1 MFLLQ
6 LIILQVIIFGGLIF
20 ALRQILTK
28 NITSATSHLDDIH
41 SDFVKREEELNKRQA
56 EAEKYYNDMIAKA
69 KDDVDKMRQEADL
82 KLQEERDKTIEEAR
96 AQSEQIVL
104 KAEKTKEMFIDDLRQ
119 EMDGK
124 NVERLRSLIL
134 AIFPKHLQ
142 EELHKL
148 WLSDLFNGDLSRLT
162 HMRIPADAVEAKVL
176 TAFALTPDQKNALKK
191 KFKEQL
197 NRDFSFQEE
206 VQPSLIAGVTIFI
219 GSLVLDG
226 ALANKIE
233 QIVSQNA

>member
-28 NITSATSHLDDIH
+28 NISSATSHLDDIH
-41 SDFVKREEELNKRQA
+41 SDFVKREEELKKRQE
-56 EAEKYYNDMIAKA
+56 EAEKYYEDMIAKA
-69 KDDVDKMRQEADL
+69 KDEVDKMRQDADQ
-82 KLQEERDKTIEEAR
+82 KLQEERDKAIDEAR
-96 AQSEQIVL
+96 AQSEKIVQ
-104 KAEKTKEMFIDDLRQ
+104 KAEKTKELFINEIRT
-119 EMDGK
+119 EMDEK
-124 NVERLRSLIL
+124 NVERLRSLVL

-148 WLSDLFNGDLSRLT
+148 WLSDLFSGDLSRLAN
-162 HMRIPADAVEAKVL
+162 MRIPADVTEVKVMA
-176 TAFALTPDQKNALKK
+176 AFALTSEQKSALKK

-206 VQPSLIAGVTIFI
+206 IQPSLIAGVAISI
-219 GSLVLDG
+219 GSLMLDG
-226 ALANKIE
+226 SLSNKIE

>member
-56 EAEKYYNDMIAKA
+56 EAEKYYSDMIAKA
-69 KDDVDKMRQEADL
+69 KDEVDKMRQEADL
-82 KLQEERDKTIEEAR
+82 KLQEERDRIIEEAR

-104 KAEKTKEMFIDDLRQ
+104 KAEKTKEMFINDLRQ
-119 EMDGK
+119 EMDEK
-124 NVERLRSLIL
+124 NVEHLRSLVL

-142 EELHKL
+142 EEFHKL
-148 WLSDLFNGDLSRLT
+148 WLSDLFNGDLSRLAN
-162 HMRIPADAVEAKVL
+162 MRIPADAVEVKVL
-176 TAFALTPDQKNALKK
+176 TAFALSPDQNSALKK

-197 NRDFSFQEE
+197 SRDFSFQEE
-206 VQPSLIAGVTIFI
+206 VQPSLIAGVAIFI

-226 ALANKIE
+226 TLANKIE
-233 QIVSQNA
+233 QIVSKNA

>member
-28 NITSATSHLDDIH
+28 NISSATSHLDDIH
-41 SDFVKREEELNKRQA
+41 SDFVKREEELKKRQA
-56 EAEKYYNDMIAKA
+56 EAEKYYEDMIAKA
-69 KDDVDKMRQEADL
+69 KDEVDKMRQDADL
-82 KLQEERDKTIEEAR
+82 KLTQERDKIVDEAR
-96 AQSEQIVL
+96 MASEQIVS
-104 KAEKTKEMFIDDLRQ
+104 KAQKTKELFINDLRR
-119 EMDGK
+119 ELDEK
-124 NVERLRSLIL
+124 NVERLRSLVL
-134 AIFPKHLQ
+134 AIFPRHLQ

-148 WLSDLFNGDLSRLT
+148 WLSDLFNGDLSRLAN
-162 HMRIPADAVEAKVL
+162 MRIPGDVTEAKVL
-176 TAFALTPDQKNALKK
+176 TAFALTSEQKSALKK

-206 VQPSLIAGVTIFI
+206 VQNSLIAGVTISI
-219 GSLVLDG
+219 GSLVVDG
-226 ALANKIE
+226 TLANRIE

>member
-28 NITSATSHLDDIH
+28 NISSATSHLDDIH
-41 SDFVKREEELNKRQA
+41 SDFVKREEELKKRQA
-56 EAEKYYNDMIAKA
+56 EAEKYYEDMIAKA
-69 KDDVDKMRQEADL
+69 KDEVDKMRQEADL
-82 KLQEERDKTIEEAR
+82 KLQEERDKAIEEAR

-104 KAEKTKEMFIDDLRQ
+104 KAEKTKEMFINDLRS
-119 EMDGK
+119 EMDEK
-124 NVERLRSLIL
+124 NVERLRSLVL
-134 AIFPKHLQ
+134 AIFPRHLQ

-148 WLSDLFNGDLSRLT
+148 WLSDLFSGDLSRLS
-162 HMRIPADAVEAKVL
+162 HMRIPADASEAKVM
-176 TAFALTPDQKNALKK
+176 TAFALTSEQKSALKK

-197 NRDFSFQEE
+197 SRDFSLQEE
-206 VQPSLIAGVTIFI
+206 VQPSLIAGLVISI

-226 ALANKIE
+226 TLANKIE

>member
-28 NITSATSHLDDIH
+28 NITSATNHLDDIH
-41 SDFVKREEELNKRQA
+41 SDFVKREEELKKRQA
-56 EAEKYYNDMIAKA
+56 EADKYYDDMIAKA
-69 KDDVDKMRQEADL
+69 KDEVDKMRQDADF

-96 AQSEQIVL
+96 LASEQIVL
-104 KAEKTKEMFIDDLRQ
+104 KAEKTKEMLINELRH
-119 EMDGK
+119 EMEEK
-124 NVERLRSLIL
+124 NVERLRGLVL
-134 AIFPKHLQ
+134 AIFPRHLQ
-142 EELHKL
+142 EEFHKL
-148 WLSDLFNGDLSRLT
+148 WLSDLFIGDLSRLAN
-162 HMRIPADAVEAKVL
+162 MRIPADASEAKVL
-176 TAFALTPDQKNALKK
+176 TAFALTSEQKSALNK

-206 VQPSLIAGVTIFI
+206 VRPSLIAGVVISI

-226 ALANKIE
+226 TLANKIE